1 MRARIAAPGEEDGA
15 EAARSVKAIK
25 ASFIFVIWPGSL
37 PRSGARSLASASF
50 YRRAG
55 RFLPGD
61 PGRRPQALEG
71 RNRPF
76 SILLG
81 PGTACMIP
89 EIRCITDSRVDCKV
103 RFGRSAL
110 DQPPRRPWRPVSPR
124 RLARRGDSRGSESDR
139 NRPELLSKATGKS
152 SHERNRFVQLGCTQH
167 RSQPCYCSKDAPDP
181 DAVIAP
187 LIANHAMKR
196 LAQPEEIA
204 AAAFFLASDRPARS
218 NRLVSHQ
225 SDRH

>member
-1 MRARIAAPGEEDGA
+1 MRARIAAPGEGDGA

-89 EIRCITDSRVDCKV
+89 EIRCITDSRVGCKV

-110 DQPPRRPWRPVSPR
+110 DQPPRRPWRGF
-124 RLARRGDSRGSESDR
+124 A
-139 NRPELLSKATGKS
+139 S
-152 SHERNRFVQLGCTQH
+152 SLVG
-167 RSQPCYCSKDAPDP
+167 
-181 DAVIAP
+181 
-187 LIANHAMKR
+187 
-196 LAQPEEIA
+196 
-204 AAAFFLASDRPARS
+204 PARGLS
-218 NRLVSHQ
+218 GVRIRSKPARTFIQGNGEKFA
-225 SDRH
+225 